1 MFLFDRARRRARWG
15 RVLPLL
21 VLSSLLGLTLA
32 LGLESLGLIPR
43 WLLAPLGN
51 GFGFVLMW
59 LWLPNAFK
67 PHPPVPVH
75 RRVIAGVLSAVVFI
89 WAVIAASWN
98 HPLWLQ

>member
-1 MFLFDRARRRARWG
+1 MFLFDRARRRVRWG

-21 VLSSLLGLTLA
+21 ALSSLLGLTLA
-32 LGLESLGLIPR
+32 LALETLGLIPR

-59 LWLPNAFK
+59 LWLPSAFK
-67 PHPPVPVH
+67 PDQPVPVH
-75 RRVIAGVLSAVVFI
+75 RRIAAGVLSAVVFI